1 MFGTMEQK
9 LPKHHYIPVFY
20 LKEWARPDGRLTEF
34 SRPTGK
40 DVIPR
45 RTSPKGTGYVRGLYR
60 LDGPNEA
67 ASEAFER
74 IFFHQVDNLA
84 KEALDMLLKRVV

>member
-1 MFGTMEQK
+1 MK

-20 LKEWARPDGRLTEF
+20 LNEWTRPDGRLTEF

-45 RTSPKGTGYVRGLYR
+45 NTSPKGTGYVRGLYR
-60 LDGPNEA
+60 LDHLAGDAAEA
-67 ASEAFER
+67 YER
-74 IFFHQVDNLA
+74 LFFSMVDNTA
-84 KEALDMLLKRVV
+84 KTASTSC